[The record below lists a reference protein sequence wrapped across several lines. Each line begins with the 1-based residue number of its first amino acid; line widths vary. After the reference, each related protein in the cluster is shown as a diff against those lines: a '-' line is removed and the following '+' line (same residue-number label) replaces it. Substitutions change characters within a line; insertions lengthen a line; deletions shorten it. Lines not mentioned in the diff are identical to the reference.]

1 LIRFERGEESVEG
14 LTSFAREHGLRGAR
28 VQGIGAFSEAVL
40 GYFDAERREYDRFP
54 VAGDT
59 EVLAFLGNLSVM
71 EDGPRLHAHVTL
83 SRRDGSALGGHLFE
97 GRAGATLEIFV
108 MEVPGELRR
117 SPDEKTGLPLLDL

>member
-1 LIRFERGEESVEG
+1 
-14 LTSFAREHGLRGAR
+14 
-28 VQGIGAFSEAVL
+28 
-40 GYFDAERREYDRFP
+40 

-59 EVLAFLGNLSVM
+59 EVVAFLGNLSIA
-71 EDGPRLHAHVTL
+71 EEGPRLHAHVTL

-117 SPDEKTGLPLLDL
+117 SPDEETGLPMLDL